1 MSLIQITDLH
11 DFGDDSLIALTESET
26 TTLVGGTAAPVA
38 ISSPLSPSSLI
49 PPITSASSIG
59 ISSFSQNNIL
69 DVATKTKFDT
79 SFTVS
84 ATSVKPSV
92 SGSIDIRFL
101 NPSAKSVAH

>member
-1 MSLIQITDLH
+1 MSLIQIADLH
-11 DFGDDSLIALTESET
+11 DFGSDSLITLTESET

-38 ISSPLSPSSLI
+38 TLSPLSPSSLI
-49 PPITSASSIG
+49 PSITSASSIG

-101 NPSAKSVAH
+101 NPSVKGVTH